1 MHTLSLSLLTLASF
15 LLSIAAGPLAIRD
28 AASNVRA
35 LASDL
40 FPPLIF
46 QQKPIC
52 TGDFEDNVTMQSHC
66 VGALGATCGFVVVF
80 PDSTQ
85 SGNKDNCGNA
95 CSCTSSVRTPEDRK
109 DTPRHLPSPP
119 PLSPLLGEA
128 GNADV
133 EKNCPALPFNCAD
146 PNCAGNDTEGCV
158 GRGPYVG
165 CPCSREGDHSVTQYC
180 PNAPYTCSDPDCAGY
195 SLSAYMAVCGTK
207 PLTGCPCL
215 GLERAKLVR

>member
-66 VGALGATCGFVVVF
+66 VGALGATCGFAVVF

-119 PLSPLLGEA
+119 PPLFWERQATLTWRRT
-128 GNADV
+128 
-133 EKNCPALPFNCAD
+133 ALPC
-146 PNCAGNDTEGCV
+146 
-158 GRGPYVG
+158 
-165 CPCSREGDHSVTQYC
+165 HSTARIQTARATILKAVL
-180 PNAPYTCSDPDCAGY
+180 AEDRMSDVLA
-195 SLSAYMAVCGTK
+195 
-207 PLTGCPCL
+207 
-215 GLERAKLVR
+215 RAKAITL